1 MVKENIAK
9 EKLRIMDTIKENAG
23 VVLSVGGFTWLIF
36 QFLIIPMVR
45 LQDAVTNI
53 LDNHLAT
60 IQIELTE
67 AKTQRDLQGKQLT
80 ALSEQIV
87 RLQTLMETK
96 TSQ

>member
-9 EKLRIMDTIKENAG
+9 EKLRIIDTIKENTG
-23 VVLSVGGFTWLIF
+23 LVLSVGGFIWLIF

-67 AKTQRDLQGKQLT
+67 AKTERDIQGKQLT

-87 RLQTLMETK
+87 RLETLIQT
-96 TSQ
+96 Q